1 MFLKK
6 RFKKAIKYLNY
17 KIKYFFAIKKI
28 YKKKH
33 LSPYEE
39 FLRLHKSP
47 AKERIIGYSKLLM
60 KILEVKKN
68 HSVKNVMKLNLKE
81 KLKNHP
87 IIKINEWRINLILS
101 LRKRRNILVHWL
113 NNIPEI
119 KLNKE
124 ANIYEEII
132 WKYLKHSKYAPEKNI
147 FYHLK

>member
-1 MFLKK
+1 MS
-6 RFKKAIKYLNY
+6 FKKKIIKVIKYFNY
-17 KIKYFFAIKKI
+17 KIKYFFAIKNI

-33 LSPYEE
+33 LSAYEE

-47 AKERIIGYSKLLM
+47 SRERIIGYSKLLV
-60 KILEVKKN
+60 KILEVKRN
-68 HSVKNVMKLNLKE
+68 HSVKNVVKLNLKE

-87 IIKINEWRINLILS
+87 IIKINEWRINLILN

-113 NNIPEI
+113 NNISEI
-119 KLNKE
+119 KLEKE
-124 ANIYEEII
+124 ANIYEKIV